1 MLGAE
6 QIQEAHEFSTKL
18 LSGGHNF
25 YTECCCDVSDC
36 TRAALTVMSPMLLS
50 WPMMSE
56 ADVGGMAI
64 EVEPSHQYPITFCC
78 RATDGSTGVV

>member
-18 LSGGHNF
+18 LSAGHIF
-25 YTECCCDVSDC
+25 YTKSCCAVSDC

-50 WPMMSE
+50 WPTMSE
-56 ADVGGMAI
+56 ADVGGMAV

-78 RATDGSTGVV
+78 CVADGSRV